1 MTINKDTIYTDY
13 FEKTQNNNL
22 KQIGVKESIKNFIDF
37 NLLKQYSIQ
46 KRINNSTEY
55 LLQLKKESEKFKDS
69 IYYSQEIV
77 EPLLRDYYKKL
88 KTERKVQLLLLKKE
102 LLNEKNIDKYINTLL
117 KQINNNIYIFEKEVE
132 KYSTIQKYKKPVYI
146 DVFSLEKPLMDT
158 IYNAPLNH
166 TTIFKA
172 IDGKIYFILVSEE
185 RQYLGNVVLDEIYIN
200 NSSENG
206 KNEADLIYSKIKN
219 PEDFLEA
226 KNKYSKHTD
235 KENSFYTDINN
246 DTLYNYVKNVHEPT
260 VFPPIK
266 TNDGFKIYKYIFRD
280 NFEDYNTSKNRIF
293 ENLKKSIEVNT
304 LNDHLIQE
312 LKQKSF
318 FKEDIYNIKKFQE
331 SLPGTYENFQKME
344 LENEKI
350 LVLIGNDIKFTDKE
364 LLKHLKQIPKE
375 QYPNVVNFSQYI
387 LNEWENQAII
397 NYYNSHFYE
406 IDRNKE
412 FYNNL
417 ENQLL
422 IKFALKNI
430 TKDAQADIEGQQE
443 FLKTHSDRLI
453 WKERIQGTLYY
464 CLNSEVEKKVL
475 QMLNTGKSTQEIGNY
490 FKGKTDSEKNVLLVI
505 NQGKY
510 TRESVNLPTEEK
522 LLKKIYTTDY
532 KTGKLIIY
540 INNIIKNDK
549 MTLKELQTMFINE
562 YIDYKIDTVM
572 QQLKNE
578 VVIHIDNLQ
587 EDYLIRKYGL

>member
-46 KRINNSTEY
+46 KGINNSTEY

-69 IYYSQEIV
+69 IYYSQEKV

-146 DVFSLEKPLMDT
+146 DVFSLEKPLIDA

-172 IDGKIYFILVSEE
+172 IDGKIYLILVSEE

-206 KNEADLIYSKIKN
+206 KNEADQIYSKIKN

-235 KENSFYTDINN
+235 KEKSFYTDISN
-246 DTLYNYVKNVHEPT
+246 DTLYNYVKNVNEPT

-280 NFEDYNTSKNRIF
+280 NFEDFNTSKNRIF

-350 LVLIGNDIKFTDKE
+350 LVLIGNDIKLTDKE
-364 LLKHLKQIPKE
+364 LLKYLKQISKE
-375 QYPNVVNFSQYI
+375 QYPNIVSFSQYI

-430 TKDAQADIEGQQE
+430 TKEAQADIEGQQE

-475 QMLNTGKSTQEIGNY
+475 QMLNTGKSTKEIGNY
-490 FKGKTDSEKNVLLVI
+490 FKGKTDSEKNVLLII

-510 TRESVNLPTEEK
+510 IRESVNLPTEEK
-522 LLKKIYTTDY
+522 LSKKIYTTDY

>member
-46 KRINNSTEY
+46 KGINNSTEY

-88 KTERKVQLLLLKKE
+88 KTERKVQLLFLKKE
-102 LLNEKNIDKYINTLL
+102 LLNKKNIDKYINTLL

-132 KYSTIQKYKKPVYI
+132 RYSTIQKYKKPVYI
-146 DVFSLEKPLMDT
+146 DVFSLEKPLMDA

-172 IDGKIYFILVSEE
+172 IDGKIYLILVSEE

-226 KNKYSKHTD
+226 KNKYSKHPD
-235 KENSFYTDINN
+235 KEKSFYTNISN

-293 ENLKKSIEVNT
+293 ENLKKTIEVNT

-350 LVLIGNDIKFTDKE
+350 LVLIGNDIKLTDKE
-364 LLKHLKQIPKE
+364 LLKHLKQISKE
-375 QYPNVVNFSQYI
+375 QYPNIVNFSQYI

-464 CLNSEVEKKVL
+464 CLNSEVEKIVL
-475 QMLNTGKSTQEIGNY
+475 QMLNAGKSTQEIGNY
-490 FKGKTDSEKNVLLVI
+490 FKGKTDSEKNVLLII

>member
-46 KRINNSTEY
+46 KGINNSTEY

-146 DVFSLEKPLMDT
+146 DVFSLEKPLMDA

-206 KNEADLIYSKIKN
+206 KNDADLIYSKIKN

-235 KENSFYTDINN
+235 KEKSFYTDINN
-246 DTLYNYVKNVHEPT
+246 DTLYNYVKNVNEPT

-350 LVLIGNDIKFTDKE
+350 LVLIGNDIKLTDKE
-364 LLKHLKQIPKE
+364 LLKHLKQTSKE
-375 QYPNVVNFSQYI
+375 QYPNIVNFSQYI

-490 FKGKTDSEKNVLLVI
+490 FKGKTDSEKNVLLII